1 MKIWIVK
8 KCEEHLDKDHQK
20 QNLYLN
26 LNLIEI
32 LKILLKNNIFLFL
45 YMNMRDEIYP

>member
-20 QNLYLN
+20 QNLDLN
-26 LNLIEI
+26 LNLIGI
-32 LKILLKNNIFLFL
+32 LKILLKNKYILFL
-45 YMNMRDEIYP
+45 NKKMGDEI